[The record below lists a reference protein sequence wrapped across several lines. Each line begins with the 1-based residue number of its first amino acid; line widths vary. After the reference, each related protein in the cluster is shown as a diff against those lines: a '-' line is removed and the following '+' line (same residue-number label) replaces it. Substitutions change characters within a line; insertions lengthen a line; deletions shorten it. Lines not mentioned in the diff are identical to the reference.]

1 MLELGLI
8 GFAQPWLL
16 AGLLILPGLWWLL
29 RLTPPPPRLVRFPA
43 IALLMGLAAKEESAA
58 RMPWWLLL
66 LRLLLAAL
74 VILALAEPVL
84 APQHMV
90 RGSGPLLIVV
100 DNGWA
105 PGSDW
110 EKRRTALNNL
120 LEEAGRTDRAVAVMT
135 TAARLETV
143 PPVSFRPAAAWRAE
157 AGAMTPQP
165 WETDRASLVPALEE
179 LTGPMEAVWLTDGLA
194 SPADE
199 ALTRRLQR
207 LGGLTV
213 YIDGQAPLLLD
224 EPAAEATG
232 FGLRVRRPMSAA
244 PQTVT
249 VEAVAEDGRVVANQP
264 LAFAAGDTDAAA
276 DWTLP
281 RDLANQIRQ
290 LRIAGRSGAGGI
302 VLLDDRWLQRSVGLV
317 EGGSEQTGHPLLDPS
332 HYIGSALSE
341 VAQLEVGSLSDLLE
355 AAPSLMM
362 TMDRMTPDG
371 GQADALDG
379 WLAAGGV
386 LVRFAG
392 PEIAATPDDWLPV
405 RVRPASRV
413 LGGALSWDEP
423 QPLAAFPETSP
434 FAGLMVPG
442 DVLVR
447 SQVLAV
453 PSADLRDKT
462 WASLT
467 DGTPLVTAE
476 QRGSGWIV
484 LIHVTANADW
494 SDLPLSGLFVE
505 MLERLVRLGSGK
517 AVNLPVE
524 AALPA
529 RQTLDGFGRLQEPPP
544 GVQALSA
551 RADARLLGPQHPP
564 GYYGDESNLRAFNL
578 GAAIDGLAP
587 QGGWPDG
594 VDQRAFGGAESR
606 DIAVWLWLA
615 AFVLLLADFVA
626 SLLLR
631 GHAPWRGATA
641 AAGVLALVLSVPLA
655 AGPAKADHH
664 EDWRASLDTRLAYV
678 KTGDPDLDRVSAAGL
693 SGLSWVLSDRT
704 SIEPGE
710 PVGVDIERSELAFYS
725 LLYWPVSAGQRLPS
739 NLARERIARYL
750 DQGGTILFDTRD
762 QHRSGGS
769 ASGSSTPERERLRQ
783 VLDGVRVPPLSRVPE
798 DHVLTRSFY
807 LLQEFPGRYT
817 GGSVWVEANADT
829 ARDGVTSVII
839 GGHDWAAAWALDQA
853 GRPQYPVIPGG
864 PRQREF
870 AFRFG
875 VNLVMHVLTGN
886 YKGDQVHVPSIL
898 NRLGQ

>member
-29 RLTPPPPRLVRFPA
+29 RLTPPPPRQVRFPA
-43 IALLMGLAAKEESAA
+43 IALLIGLAAKEESAA

-66 LRLLLAAL
+66 LRLVLAAL

-90 RGSGPLLIVV
+90 RGNGPLLIVV

-120 LEEAGRTDRAVAVMT
+120 LEEAGRTDRAVAVLT
-135 TAARLETV
+135 TAARLETA

-157 AGAMTPQP
+157 VGAMAPQP
-165 WETDRASLVPALEE
+165 WETDRAGLFQSLDE
-179 LTGPMEAVWLTDGLA
+179 LSGPMEAFWLTDGLA

-199 ALTRRLQR
+199 ELTRRLQR

-213 YIDGQAPLLLD
+213 YADGRAPLLLA
-224 EPAAEATG
+224 EPEAEATG
-232 FGLRVRRPMSAA
+232 FGLRARRPASPG

-249 VEAVAEDGRVVANQP
+249 VEALAEDGRVVGNQP
-264 LAFAAGDTDAAA
+264 LAFEPGETEASA

-281 RDLANQIRQ
+281 RDLANQVRQ
-290 LRIAGRSGAGGI
+290 LRIAGRSGAGGV

-317 EGGSEQTGHPLLDPS
+317 EGGSEQSGHLLLDAS
-332 HYIGSALSE
+332 HYIGSALAE
-341 VAQLEVGSLSDLLE
+341 VAQMEQGSLADLLE

-362 TMDRMTPDG
+362 TRGRLTPETA
-371 GQADALDG
+371 QAEALNG
-379 WLAAGGV
+379 WLRAGGV

-423 QPLAAFPETSP
+423 QPLAAFPEASP
-434 FAGLMVPG
+434 FAGLPVPD

-453 PSADLRDKT
+453 PAADLREKT

-476 QRGSGWIV
+476 QRGEGWIV

-517 AVNLPVE
+517 AVNLPVD

-529 RQTLDGFGRLQEPPP
+529 RQVIDGFGKLQEPPP
-544 GVQALSA
+544 GVQALPA
-551 RADARLLGPQHPP
+551 RAEARLLGPQHPP

-578 GAAIDGLAP
+578 GAAIETLEP
-587 QGGWPDG
+587 QSAWPDG
-594 VDQRAFGGAESR
+594 VEQRAFGGAESK
-606 DIAVWLWLA
+606 DIASWLWLA
-615 AFVLLLADFVA
+615 AFVLLLADFAA
-626 SLLLR
+626 SLWLR
-631 GHAPWRGATA
+631 GHAPWRRA
-641 AAGVLALVLSVPLA
+641 AAAVIALCLFALPLTADPA
-655 AGPAKADHH
+655 AANDH
-664 EDWRASLDTRLAYV
+664 EAWRASLDTRLAYV

-704 SIEPGE
+704 SIEPGQ
-710 PVGVDIERSELAFYS
+710 PVGVDIERSELAFFP

-739 NLARERIARYL
+739 DLGRERIARYL
-750 DQGGTILFDTRD
+750 EQGGTILFDTRD
-762 QHRSGGS
+762 QYRTGGS
-769 ASGSSTPERERLRQ
+769 ASGSSTPERQRLRQ
-783 VLDGVRVPPLSRVPE
+783 LLDGVRVPPLTQVPA

-817 GGSVWVEANADT
+817 GGAVWVEANADT

-839 GGHDWAAAWALDQA
+839 GGHDWAAAWALDQS
-853 GRPQYPVIPGG
+853 GRPQFPVMPGG

-870 AFRFG
+870 AYRFG

-898 NRLGQ
+898 NRLSQ